1 MADATTDLK
10 QSFANLSSAAE
21 SGQLIIEDGTA
32 QSCIARCN
40 SYLQDLRTLAVD
52 ARTAVHAS
60 AFGNLDSAGKFID
73 KFQKLSTDDSSGSG
87 GFTAVV
93 NEHIAVVHAMIDMFN
108 KADQAYKNSD
118 EETQAKLRQAAK
130 SLDTK

>member
-1 MADATTDLK
+1 MADPTDLK
-10 QSFANLSSAAE
+10 QTFANLSSSAQ

-32 QSCIARCN
+32 QACINRCN
-40 SYLQDLRTLAVD
+40 AYLLDLRTLIQGAGS
-52 ARTAVHAS
+52 AVHAS
-60 AFGNLDSAGKFID
+60 AFGNLDSASKFIQ
-73 KFQKLSTDDSSGSG
+73 KFQKLSTDDTEGSG
-87 GFTAVV
+87 GY
-93 NEHIAVVHAMIDMFN
+93 IAVVKEHIDVVNAMIDMFN